1 MVTLPEKAF
10 NLFLW
15 RILINTGNEY
25 DKVNVGDSFRKLN
38 FKWKEMEG
46 LEKKKKREKEIVIS
60 IVREGWRWGE
70 MDDSALSTRIGL
82 LELSLRQ

>member
-1 MVTLPEKAF
+1 MPEKAF
-10 NLFLW
+10 NLFLR

-25 DKVNVGDSFRKLN
+25 DKKVNVGDSFRKLN

-46 LEKKKKREKEIVIS
+46 LEKKKKREKEIVIL
-60 IVREGWRWGE
+60 IVRGWRWGE
-70 MDDSALSTRIGL
+70 MDDSALSTRTGL